1 MDIFCS
7 SLLFVVQNIS
17 RIYNFCDTR
26 LKKTINKPQR
36 ERNSIMNNV
45 VEFIN
50 NLTERIGL
58 NGIAVIPTKCGCRIR
73 DMYSGNCIY
82 IRAVSGCPEYFQ
94 VRPTPRGI
102 FVLLRPDEIREMLMT
117 GNYPDRWTLEDRILE
132 ERRRKRKH
140 KPS

>member
-1 MDIFCS
+1 M
-7 SLLFVVQNIS
+7 
-17 RIYNFCDTR
+17 
-26 LKKTINKPQR
+26 INV
-36 ERNSIMNNV
+36 I
-45 VEFIN
+45 EFIN
-50 NLTERIGL
+50 SLQDRISLT
-58 NGIAVIPTKCGCRIR
+58 GIIITPMKHGCRIR

-82 IRAVSGCPEYFQ
+82 IQAVSGCPEYFQ